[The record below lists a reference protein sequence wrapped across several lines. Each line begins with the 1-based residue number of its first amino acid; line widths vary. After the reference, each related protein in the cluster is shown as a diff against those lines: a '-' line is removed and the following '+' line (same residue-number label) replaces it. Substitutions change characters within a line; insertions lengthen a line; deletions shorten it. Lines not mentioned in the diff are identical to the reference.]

1 MNKDE
6 NLGIT
11 SFVEAAKGTLRVK
24 FRKEISSEVRRIL
37 GEAKIT
43 KCSRMH
49 NLRKESE
56 FLAQRSVA
64 REESHSKDVSVLGGK
79 TQQLS
84 ETGK

>member
-1 MNKDE
+1 MGD
-6 NLGIT
+6 
-11 SFVEAAKGTLRVK
+11 
-24 FRKEISSEVRRIL
+24 
-37 GEAKIT
+37 AKIT

-49 NLRKESE
+49 SLRKESE

-64 REESHSKDVSVLGGK
+64 REESHSKEVSVLGGK